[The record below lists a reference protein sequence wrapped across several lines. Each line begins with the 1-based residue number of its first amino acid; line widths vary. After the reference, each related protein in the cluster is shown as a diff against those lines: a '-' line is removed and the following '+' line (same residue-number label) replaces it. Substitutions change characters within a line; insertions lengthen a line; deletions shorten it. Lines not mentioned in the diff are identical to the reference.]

1 MSAGAAMGPAA
12 GAPSW
17 RERLTD
23 WPNPVVVK
31 ELRQAV
37 NGRFSGAVLTTLL
50 AMQVVII
57 GLTVLTGDVT
67 RFQASRG
74 MGRELFAMLQGSLLF
89 ATILAMPLYV
99 GVRAMV
105 ERSGNHLD
113 LLYITT
119 LPPHQIVAGKLQ
131 AGVLLTALVY
141 VASLPLMSL
150 CYLLRGIDL
159 PSMAGVVAGSFLL
172 VVNAI
177 VLALAAGCLPL
188 GRALRVIFAFAFV
201 ALLFATMMGTMAL
214 ASFAI
219 SAGIGSS
226 MATWSFWRTVAV
238 VVALDLL
245 ALRLLFLLTVAMVS
259 PPTANR
265 ALPVR
270 RFLLVVWVA
279 TLAAAVPACL
289 ALSSAHLLATWLLAA
304 VWGAAPL
311 LLAAASARDRPSP
324 AVSRALPRRPWA
336 RALAFPLFSG
346 AANGFA
352 FALIWLL
359 ATLLVAHGAERLLPR
374 VLITLPADLPWS
386 LTIFAAYLVGYAS
399 AGAMLTRG
407 PLRRFLRP
415 NQSWVVAL
423 TLAGLGGTVPPL
435 VGVLVDPAIQQSHT
449 FGPWLAL
456 SPGAAFRSETI
467 ELAAVV
473 ACGWVALAV
482 LGGARWW
489 ARQWGA
495 TMASSSSSSSSSSPA
510 APVVVDGASAP

>member
-1 MSAGAAMGPAA
+1 MSGDAATGPAA
-12 GAPSW
+12 GAATWS
-17 RERLTD
+17 ERLTD

-37 NGRFSGAVLTTLL
+37 NGRFTGTVLTLLL
-50 AMQVVII
+50 ALQVAII
-57 GLTVLTGDVT
+57 GLTVLTGDVS
-67 RFQASRG
+67 RFQTSRG
-74 MGRELFAMLQGSLLF
+74 MGRELFAFLQGTLLF
-89 ATILAMPLYV
+89 ATIVTMPLYV

-131 AGVLLTALVY
+131 AGVLLTGLVY

-159 PSMAGVVAGSFLL
+159 PSMAAVVAGSFVL
-172 VVNAI
+172 VVHAI

-201 ALLFATMMGTMAL
+201 ALLLATMSGTMAL
-214 ASFAI
+214 ASMAI
-219 SAGIGSS
+219 TAGIGSS

-270 RFLLVVWVA
+270 RFLLVVWAA
-279 TLAAAVPACL
+279 TLAAAVAGGI
-289 ALSSAHLLATWLLAA
+289 ALSSARLLHAWLLAA
-304 VWGAAPL
+304 VWAAAPL
-311 LLAAASARDRPSP
+311 LLAAASGRDRPSP
-324 AVSRALPRRPWA
+324 AVNRALPRRPWA
-336 RALAFPLFSG
+336 RALAFPFFSG

-359 ATLLVAHGAERLLPR
+359 ATLLVAHGAERLLPP
-374 VLITLPADLPWS
+374 VLVALPADLARS
-386 LTIFAAYLVGYAS
+386 LTIFAVYLVGYAS

-423 TLAGLGGTVPPL
+423 TLAGLGGALPPL
-435 VGVLVDPAIQQSHT
+435 IGVLVDPAIQQSRT

-473 ACGWVALAV
+473 AWGWVALV
-482 LGGARWW
+482 LLGGARWW

-495 TMASSSSSSSSSSPA
+495 TMASSPA
-510 APVVVDGASAP
+510 PAVVVDGASAP

>member
-1 MSAGAAMGPAA
+1 MSGDAATGPAA
-12 GAPSW
+12 GAATW

-23 WPNPVVVK
+23 WPNAVVVK

-37 NGRFSGAVLTTLL
+37 NGRFTGAVLTTLL
-50 AMQVVII
+50 VLQVAII
-57 GLTVLTGDVT
+57 ALTVVVGDVS

-74 MGRELFAMLQGSLLF
+74 MGRELFALLQGTLLF
-89 ATILAMPLYV
+89 ATTLAMPLYV
-99 GVRAMV
+99 GVRAMA
-105 ERSGNHLD
+105 ERSGNQLD
-113 LLYITT
+113 LLYVTT
-119 LPPHQIVAGKLQ
+119 LPAHQIVAGKLQ
-131 AGVLLTALVY
+131 AGVLLTGLVY

-150 CYLLRGIDL
+150 CYLLRGVDL
-159 PSMAGVVAGSFLL
+159 PSMAAVVAGSFML

-201 ALLFATMMGTMAL
+201 ALVLAATSATTAL
-214 ASFAI
+214 AGLAI

-226 MATWSFWRTVAV
+226 MGTWSFWRTVAV

-245 ALRLLFLLTVAMVS
+245 ALRLLFLVTVAMVA
-259 PPTANR
+259 PPSANR

-270 RFLLVVWVA
+270 RFLLVVWAA
-279 TLAAAVPACL
+279 TLAAAVAAGH
-289 ALSSAHLLATWLLAA
+289 ALSSSGPLQAWLLTA

-311 LLAAASARDRPSP
+311 LLAAASGRDRPSP

-359 ATLLVAHGAERLLPR
+359 ATLLVAHGAERLLPAG
-374 VLITLPADLPWS
+374 VALPAELARS
-386 LTIFAAYLVGYAS
+386 STILAAYLVGYAS
-399 AGAMLTRG
+399 AGAMLARG
-407 PLRRFLRP
+407 PLRRRLKP

-423 TLAGLGGTVPPL
+423 ALAGLGGTLPPL
-435 VGVLVDPAIQQSHT
+435 VGLLVDREVIRSSEN
-449 FGPWLAL
+449 FGAWLAL
-456 SPGAAFRSETI
+456 SPGAAFRTETI
-467 ELAAVV
+467 ELAATV
-473 ACGWVALAV
+473 AWGWAALV
-482 LGGARWW
+482 LLGGARWW

-495 TMASSSSSSSSSSPA
+495 TMASSPA
-510 APVVVDGASAP
+510 PAVVDGASAP